1 MYRLH
6 SLSGRADPQQPGHA
20 AALERREDS
29 GHGATADP
37 PGRGEIYILQHPGWA
52 GSVSGTVES
61 SELAGETVTY
71 TIMSPCSTAWRA
83 VEVFSK
89 FSFFFFIEY
98 TLESFFTDVVVFT
111 DLNEQE
117 QVIISFLLVDYLS
130 EWKAKAIKRPEN

>member
-1 MYRLH
+1 M
-6 SLSGRADPQQPGHA
+6 
-20 AALERREDS
+20 
-29 GHGATADP
+29 
-37 PGRGEIYILQHPGWA
+37 
-52 GSVSGTVES
+52 ES

-71 TIMSPCSTAWRA
+71 TMMSPCSTAWRA

-89 FSFFFFIEY
+89 FSFFFFLIEC

-130 EWKAKAIKRPEN
+130 E